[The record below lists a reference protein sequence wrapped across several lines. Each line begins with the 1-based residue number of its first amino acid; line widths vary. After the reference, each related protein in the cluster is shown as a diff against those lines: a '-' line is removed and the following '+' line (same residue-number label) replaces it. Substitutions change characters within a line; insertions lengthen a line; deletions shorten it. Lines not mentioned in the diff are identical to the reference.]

1 MFKSDIWAL
10 SHVFQPKFLWRAECN
25 IQNFQAC
32 CCWTDP
38 TATNLKD
45 WQDEKVRVQ
54 KRQSQDAKIEG
65 KERRK
70 WWSQGRGGEGEG
82 EGEGER
88 EREICIYLTTL

>member
-1 MFKSDIWAL
+1 M
-10 SHVFQPKFLWRAECN
+10 
-25 IQNFQAC
+25 
-32 CCWTDP
+32 
-38 TATNLKD
+38 NLKD

-88 EREICIYLTTL
+88 ERERFVFILLPCDSHVE